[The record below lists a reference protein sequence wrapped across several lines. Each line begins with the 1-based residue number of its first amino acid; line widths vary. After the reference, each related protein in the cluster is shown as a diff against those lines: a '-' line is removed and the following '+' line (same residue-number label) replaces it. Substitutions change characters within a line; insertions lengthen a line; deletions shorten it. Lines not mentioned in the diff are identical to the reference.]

1 MSVIS
6 NDDQHMRPGL
16 WRWVTAS
23 AGVYNVDTVGT
34 AGGAGLTHST
44 QHTHH
49 TNQLTRY
56 YPIGY
61 APTSPSTPVVIVALR
76 AQNIL

>member
-1 MSVIS
+1 MVVIIS
-6 NDDQHMRPGL
+6 SYRKHNSLDVGSDLGSGM
-16 WRWVTAS
+16 VAS
-23 AGVYNVDTVGT
+23 AAAAVGGSVYGP
-34 AGGAGLTHST
+34 GCAGLTHST

-61 APTSPSTPVVIVALR
+61 APTSPDR
-76 AQNIL
+76 DHD

>member
-1 MSVIS
+1 MTTDLGSGMV
-6 NDDQHMRPGL
+6 
-16 WRWVTAS
+16 AS
-23 AGVYNVDTVGT
+23 AAAAVGDSVRT
-34 AGGAGLTHST
+34 AGEAGLRHST

-61 APTSPSTPVVIVALR
+61 APTSPSTPVIIVALPV
-76 AQNIL
+76 QEIL

>member
-6 NDDQHMRPGL
+6 NDEQHMWPGL
-16 WRWVTAS
+16 WRWVTVS

-34 AGGAGLTHST
+34 AGNTGLTHST

-61 APTSPSTPVVIVALR
+61 APTSPDR
-76 AQNIL
+76 DHD